1 MPSDPNESHFQFDG
15 KSVLVQYSKFLSLC
29 TLQTSVLS
37 VTVDSRQPSTTD
49 SLAYHSIL
57 SVYYLGFNSY
67 SSLRITVP
75 LKMVPVALD
84 LAIVMKSLKVLV
96 KLSEILERIEN
107 CHTYC
112 ILNA

>member
-1 MPSDPNESHFQFDG
+1 MSHTFSLIENRCLYSIPS
-15 KSVLVQYSKFLSLC
+15 FLACAL
-29 TLQTSVLS
+29 LRPVLS
-37 VTVDSRQPSTTD
+37 VTVDARQPSATD

-57 SVYYLGFNSY
+57 SLYYLGFNSY
-67 SSLRITVP
+67 SSFRINVP

-96 KLSEILERIEN
+96 KLSESLERIEN
-107 CHTYC
+107 CLTYC